1 MKNSLNEKKKEKDKD
16 KEKEKE
22 QFKIPQLSYNF
33 NMSNIIVKNIIE
45 KIISLTITRALQNK
59 ISNQIPSFCFQEIK
73 DSLNLA
79 LYIDFINYDKDD
91 VIHQKNLLDY
101 VSKSNKNISKIKK
114 EPTLITTKSEII
126 RKYKFN
132 KELDP
137 NISYEGSI
145 NVELFHTPKKE
156 KEKYNEQN
164 NNKNFFV
171 RYYKNSKKKKIKKRK
186 RIQI

>member
-1 MKNSLNEKKKEKDKD
+1 MKNSLNEKKKEKDKDKD

-79 LYIDFINYDKDD
+79 LYIPGLRKFPLSFTP
-91 VIHQKNLLDY
+91 VVAL
-101 VSKSNKNISKIKK
+101 KSNIPILKDFKYIKTG
-114 EPTLITTKSEII
+114 EHFHHPLQGFRQSYLLPYYHLTPPLI
-126 RKYKFN
+126 
-132 KELDP
+132 L
-137 NISYEGSI
+137 
-145 NVELFHTPKKE
+145 
-156 KEKYNEQN
+156 
-164 NNKNFFV
+164 
-171 RYYKNSKKKKIKKRK
+171 
-186 RIQI
+186 